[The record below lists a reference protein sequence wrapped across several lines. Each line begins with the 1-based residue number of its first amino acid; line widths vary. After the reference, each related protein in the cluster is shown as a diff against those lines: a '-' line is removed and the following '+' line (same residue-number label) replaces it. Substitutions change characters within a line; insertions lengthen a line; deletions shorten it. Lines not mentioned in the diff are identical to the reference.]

1 MQKKFLGLTVLAVAI
16 AGMSYGQIKKQFSV
30 DDAPSC
36 TKIKLKLQATSGTC
50 FIKPTHNPEI
60 LSVFSNQSEQNY
72 SHQFVKEIN
81 GKVCEVTLSL
91 EENESGSFSQ
101 TVSSRVFG
109 SEKPEQEKFW
119 KMYLTESK
127 PYSLELNYGVGNAN
141 VDLSGLAIQ
150 TLKINTGSADVNI
163 GYHSGL
169 ENLVEMDTF
178 SVRVDLGSVHAK
190 NLSLAR
196 TKYVVANVGFGN
208 VMLDLSTA
216 PQVSNHI
223 KGSVG
228 AGNLVILLPSDD
240 SVPVLVKVKDSW
252 LCSIELTDDLKET
265 APNTYANKAYA
276 KNPKKALTFDL
287 DVSLGNIIFKEKP

>member
-1 MQKKFLGLTVLAVAI
+1 MQKKFLGLTVLAIAV

-36 TKIKLKLQATSGTC
+36 SKIKLKLQANSGTC
-50 FIKPTHNPEI
+50 FIKPSHNPEI
-60 LSVFSNQSEQNY
+60 LSVFSNQTEKNY

-91 EENESGSFSQ
+91 EENESESFSQ

-119 KMYLTESK
+119 KMYLTEAK
-127 PYSLELNYGVGNAN
+127 PYALELNYGVGNAN
-141 VDLSGLAIQ
+141 VDLSGLAIK

-169 ENLVEMDTF
+169 ENLVQMDTF
-178 SVRVDLGSVHAK
+178 SVRVDLGSVNAK

-208 VMLDLSTA
+208 VMLDLSTPPEVA
-216 PQVSNHI
+216 NHI

-228 AGNLVILLPSDD
+228 AGNLVIVLPSDD
-240 SVPVLVKVKDSW
+240 SVPVMVKVKDSW

-265 APNTYANKAYA
+265 APNTYANEAYA

-287 DVSLGNIIFKEKP
+287 DVSLGNIVFREKQ